1 MARKR
6 ASLRDR
12 RGRRRRPKTLQ
23 RSSFKALPIAV
34 FLLIASCHGES
45 ASLKLANAVGTAG
58 VTARGPSTNDRSVDA
73 GSDAGVKGDIAESQ
87 RETLAI
93 APIVDPGRASLA
105 IKGYLHFLSR
115 FCQSIADAGN
125 QASKLEEAVG
135 LPDNTDAEL
144 LCPGVPAAVKA
155 LASGS
160 FFEPKADEVLLDVPS
175 GLDRAAG
182 EDILALMRADGTG
195 YRLIRHMLAGN
206 PLEATLRL
214 SVPASL
220 DVLML
225 CRHSG
230 NMGVYP
236 SICGFLGEGTFRE
249 GAAPD
254 DGASAQ
260 NEIPLLVVTRCGP
273 AVSVQ
278 LGKITLQGGRLSVGL
293 VVEESRLE
301 PTGPDEASDRSVCS
315 KATQRHERRFTV
327 PFEVDA
333 TSTTSLDHARVRRMT
348 PIPREVASILSRY

>member
-1 MARKR
+1 
-6 ASLRDR
+6 
-12 RGRRRRPKTLQ
+12 
-23 RSSFKALPIAV
+23 V
-34 FLLIASCHGES
+34 IASCRGES
-45 ASLKLANAVGTAG
+45 ASLTLPNAVDTAE
-58 VTARGPSTNDRSVDA
+58 VTARGPGANDRNADA
-73 GSDAGVKGDIAESQ
+73 GSDAGSKGDIADSR

-105 IKGYLHFLSR
+105 IKSYLHFLSR
-115 FCQSIADAGN
+115 FCQSLADAGDRV
-125 QASKLEEAVG
+125 SKLEEAVG
-135 LPDNTDAEL
+135 LPDSTDAEV
-144 LCPGVPAAVKA
+144 LCPGVPAAMKA

-206 PLEATLRL
+206 PLGATLRL
-214 SVPASL
+214 SVPGSR

-236 SICGFLGEGTFRE
+236 SICGFLGQGTFRE
-249 GAAPD
+249 GAD
-254 DGASAQ
+254 SEDGAAAQ
-260 NEIPLLVVTRCGP
+260 NEIPLLAVTTCGP
-273 AVSVQ
+273 AASVQ
-278 LGKITLQGGRLSVGL
+278 LGKITLQGDRLSVGL

-301 PTGPDEASDRSVCS
+301 PNGPDEASDHSVCS
-315 KATQRHERRFTV
+315 KATQRRERRFTV
-327 PFEVDA
+327 PFEVD
-333 TSTTSLDHARVRRMT
+333 TNGTTSGDHARVRRMT